1 MTTKRKG
8 LGKGLEQLL
17 GGATP
22 ASDGP
27 QLREVP
33 VDLIRRN
40 PFQPRLTFD
49 DDALRELADSI
60 RAQGIIQ
67 PVVLR
72 RRSGEYELIAGERR
86 WRAAG
91 LAGLERI
98 PAVVREI
105 DDTQAAAIAL
115 IENLQREN
123 LNPIEQA
130 RAMTRLV
137 KEFSLTHQQV
147 ADMLGTSRP
156 AVSNALRLLDLA
168 EPVQA
173 LLSERKLDMGH
184 ARALLPLDAEAQQ
197 ALADKIV
204 ARSLTVRQV
213 EQMVTRYQAP
223 PATDPP
229 DAKQGADTQRLERLI
244 AAQTGLSVRIRAG
257 RNGKGSVTLGFDS
270 LDQLDGLLERLGVI
284 EEAG

>member
-1 MTTKRKG
+1 MSTKRKG
-8 LGKGLEQLL
+8 LGKGLDQLL
-17 GGATP
+17 GATAP
-22 ASDGP
+22 EGEEP
-27 QLREVP
+27 RLREVP

-40 PFQPRLTFD
+40 PFQPRLEFD
-49 DDALRELADSI
+49 ENALRELADSI

-86 WRAAG
+86 WRAAQ

-123 LNPIEQA
+123 LNPMEQA
-130 RAMTRLV
+130 RAITRLV
-137 KEFSLTHQQV
+137 REFSLTHQQV

-156 AVSNALRLLDLA
+156 AVSNVLRLLELS
-168 EPVQA
+168 EPVQT
-173 LLSERKLDMGH
+173 LLAERRLDMGH

-204 ARSLTVRQV
+204 ARSLSVRQV
-213 EQMVTRYQAP
+213 EQMVSRYQTP
-223 PATDPP
+223 STTPEPEPDP
-229 DAKQGADTQRLERLI
+229 DTERLARLI
-244 AAQTGLSVRIRAG
+244 AERTGLPVRIRAG
-257 RNGKGSVTLGFDS
+257 RDGRGSVTLGFDS
-270 LDQLDGLLERLGVI
+270 LDQLDGLLERLGAV
-284 EEAG
+284 EDMG